1 MTWQVLHRGAVLVVL
16 ATVAVLSTSSAPV
29 GAALSSDST
38 PTPPPTGAAG
48 LPLVYQ
54 GTKPVEIVVRPR
66 TDYPGKLS
74 STLYIPLTV
83 TLLDP
88 QTHQPVPDAYTV
100 VAIASSASQPG
111 RDNFEFAY
119 PYNGGSPGAAPGVYF
134 GVVIVPAGG
143 HYTIVVNA
151 FNPSNASTS
160 KLPTSL
166 GNGKLELDAV
176 GAPLVSATATAKSR
190 KASLLELAILGLHG
204 AVGLVWFALAWI
216 VAILGWRSRR
226 RYFATG
232 LNDLLDRK
240 VHYFVRSLYWA
251 TAAVWITGFI
261 NLKKA
266 VAYPPPLSSAQV
278 TRLFRLPYAK
288 PYTLA
293 LYTKIGMFLVMTILL
308 IPLVVLARKRAAE
321 VPDVVTGTV
330 LEDERRS
337 VGANGAQRWAHLRER
352 DRPRNR
358 RRTGSVLLGRV
369 AVGALALSG
378 PVILGCVTI
387 LKFVHILSEQRKL
400 VR

>member
-1 MTWQVLHRGAVLVVL
+1 MTWRVLHRGVVLVV
-16 ATVAVLSTSSAPV
+16 VAAAAVVSTSVPV
-29 GAALSSDST
+29 GLALSHDST

-111 RDNFEFAY
+111 RVNFEFAY
-119 PYNGGSPGAAPGVYF
+119 PYDGGTPGAAPGVYF
-134 GVVIVPAGG
+134 GVVIVPTGG

-151 FNPSNASTS
+151 FNPNDAATA

-166 GNGKLELDAV
+166 GSGKLDVDAV
-176 GAPLVSATATAKSR
+176 GAPLASASTPVKSR
-190 KASLLELAILGLHG
+190 KASLFELAILGLHG
-204 AVGLVWFALAWI
+204 AVGLVWFGLAWA
-216 VAILGWRSRR
+216 VAILGLRSRR

-261 NLKKA
+261 NLQQA

-293 LYTKIGMFLVMTILL
+293 LYTKIGMFVVMTVLL
-308 IPLVVLARKRAAE
+308 IPLVMLARRRVAE
-321 VPDVVTGTV
+321 VPDVVTSTAPAHEG
-330 LEDERRS
+330 RS
-337 VGANGAQRWAHLRER
+337 VEAAGSRRWAHLGES
-352 DRPRNR
+352 DRPRER

-369 AVGALALSG
+369 AVGALTLSG

-387 LKFVHILSEQRKL
+387 LKFVHILSEQKRL